1 MYKHTKSYVMN
12 VQYTVFYYTLHLFFD
27 IRTVKKIYRIT
38 DNKGFWLRCCWSLI
52 TDFMQETKVELVNY
66 LTNNI

>member
-12 VQYTVFYYTLHLFFD
+12 VQYTVFYYTLHLFVD

-38 DNKGFWLRCCWSLI
+38 DNKGFWFRCC
-52 TDFMQETKVELVNY
+52 
-66 LTNNI
+66 